1 MDHDRGSTLSDPHWT
16 GPNGPGG
23 SLDRS
28 DRSERGAIGSLSG
41 LKRMCLVV
49 ALFIGTLSS
58 PGAWAAEYGIRA
70 DQSELVVLVFK
81 TGFASA
87 LAHDHVVRAT
97 QFSGSI
103 SGDPSDPATAVVQV
117 TVSAEALVA
126 DEPDVRTR
134 HGLTGAL
141 GASDRRAIQATM
153 LGEAQL
159 HVAAYYDISF
169 RSVAVEPRAPTGFL
183 VTGDF
188 TLHGTT
194 RRISVPVAAQ
204 LSGGTLRAT
213 GAFEV
218 NQSDF
223 GITPVSL
230 FLGAV
235 RNQDRVRVVFDL
247 VTAP

>member
-1 MDHDRGSTLSDPHWT
+1 MPIDRP
-16 GPNGPGG
+16 
-23 SLDRS
+23 DRS
-28 DRSERGAIGSLSG
+28 GRAAIGSRIGMTRSRL
-41 LKRMCLVV
+41 LV
-49 ALFIGTLSS
+49 ALFVVTLSS
-58 PGAWAAEYGIRA
+58 PGAMAAEYVIRPE
-70 DQSELVVLVFK
+70 QSELVVLVFK
-81 TGFASA
+81 TGFAAA

-97 QFSGSI
+97 RFSGSI
-103 SGDPSDPATAVVQV
+103 SGDPSHPAASVVRV
-117 TVSAEALVA
+117 TVPAAALAA
-126 DEPDVRTR
+126 DEPEVRQR
-134 HGLTGAL
+134 HGLAVVL
-141 GASDRRAIQATM
+141 GDSDRREIQSTM

-159 HVAAYYDISF
+159 HVATYPDISF
-169 RSVAVEPRAPTGFL
+169 RSVAVEPRATTGFL

-194 RRISVPVAAQ
+194 RRISFPVAAQ

-213 GAFEV
+213 GSFDF

-247 VTAP
+247 VAAP